1 MKILITGATG
11 RVGSH
16 LVRQLAEHHHVAAT
30 GRTVHPRT
38 QGRVTWHR
46 ADLADPQP
54 WTALLDDVDAAFLF
68 PAFGHT
74 HHFIDAATEVGLQKL
89 VLLSSGAVNDI
100 QNSLIKTV
108 HAQVE
113 DQAEASGI
121 PTVRVRPTVFMANDL
136 AWLPAIRSGAPVP
149 LAYPD
154 ASMPAVA
161 EQDIAAVAAT
171 CLTQHV
177 DRDTY
182 ELTGPQSLTQLERL
196 EVLTKHTTGAPASW
210 TDITDNAERDG
221 LPDMPGPPGEYL
233 LRNLA
238 RSSNT
243 PVPPT
248 EDVHDVLGRAAIGYR
263 VWAMGAA
270 V

>member
-16 LVRQLAEHHHVAAT
+16 LVRQLAEHHHIAAT

-46 ADLADPQP
+46 ADLADPQL

-89 VLLSSGAVNDI
+89 VLLSSAAVNDT

-108 HAQVE
+108 HAEVEAQV
-113 DQAEASGI
+113 EASGI

-196 EVLTKHTTGAPASW
+196 AVLTKHTTGAPAFW

-238 RSSNT
+238 RSSHT

-248 EDVHDVLGRAAIGYR
+248 EDVHEVLGRAAIDYR
-263 VWAMGAA
+263 VWATGAA
-270 V
+270 A